1 MLIFFTLLPLLENI
15 FNWIKFTTKKRNT
28 DTVAL
33 ISGGLNPTEKT
44 ATISLP
50 DSDTI
55 PIILGEQPSSE
66 IRKIRDEDIIDNPD
80 TAQPTAQP
88 SAQPSSKPHIPHH
101 YPTTQPIEKTIV
113 HHKPYNFVPN
123 PDFLS
128 NKEPLHFERG
138 FKKRFSF
145 QWPHPLLKKMMNKS
159 KIQTSEVVAQMNK
172 AQETSQTEERR
183 AFRIS

>member
-1 MLIFFTLLPLLENI
+1 MSNRFWITLPSIIPPKTYNIVIAQSIFSILLIFFTLLPLLENI

-80 TAQPTAQP
+80 TAQPT
-88 SAQPSSKPHIPHH
+88 KPHTASQHNHQHNHH
-101 YPTTQPIEKTIV
+101 LNLTYRITTQQ
-113 HHKPYNFVPN
+113 HN
-123 PDFLS
+123 
-128 NKEPLHFERG
+128 
-138 FKKRFSF
+138 
-145 QWPHPLLKKMMNKS
+145 Q
-159 KIQTSEVVAQMNK
+159 
-172 AQETSQTEERR
+172 
-183 AFRIS
+183 

>member
-1 MLIFFTLLPLLENI
+1 M
-15 FNWIKFTTKKRNT
+15 
-28 DTVAL
+28 
-33 ISGGLNPTEKT
+33 
-44 ATISLP
+44 
-50 DSDTI
+50 
-55 PIILGEQPSSE
+55 
-66 IRKIRDEDIIDNPD
+66 
-80 TAQPTAQP
+80 
-88 SAQPSSKPHIPHH
+88 PHH
-101 YPTTQPIEKTIV
+101 YPTAQPIEKNIV

-183 AFRIS
+183 AFGGVESHSGEAESHSEEVEFYRKKAEQRQQIKTPPANTDALKEDPVVLHRTILEREKEKYKYSKDKIDRIRQIRSMSSNMFKR